1 MRETQEAAWELY
13 DRETA
18 RALEVFVND
27 PVFQQDLNR
36 TAEVENELTKP
47 REQIVDPCNPGLGQ
61 KAKER
66 LKQIEALH
74 ETKTTELVSPASTA
88 ALSEHRQYAS
98 ALEGHIR
105 TLMAEGNERGVVNG
119 LSAINHEV

>member
-1 MRETQEAAWELY
+1 MTDGEADRSRGRTQTPWR
-13 DRETA
+13 DTSWSA
-18 RALEVFVND
+18 RRGRQRASGGATRPGAL
-27 PVFQQDLNR
+27 L
-36 TAEVENELTKP
+36 
-47 REQIVDPCNPGLGQ
+47 
-61 KAKER
+61 
-66 LKQIEALH
+66 